1 MAKSW
6 VQGENLCGD
15 MLAAHEQ
22 HKVTFVISVAKSVA
36 LAEAKDFNAGRKSAE
51 QPAHVQVHPRQSVS
65 SLSCGKLDYR

>member
-15 MLAAHEQ
+15 MLAAYEQ

-36 LAEAKDFNAGRKSAE
+36 LAEAKDFNTGRKSAE